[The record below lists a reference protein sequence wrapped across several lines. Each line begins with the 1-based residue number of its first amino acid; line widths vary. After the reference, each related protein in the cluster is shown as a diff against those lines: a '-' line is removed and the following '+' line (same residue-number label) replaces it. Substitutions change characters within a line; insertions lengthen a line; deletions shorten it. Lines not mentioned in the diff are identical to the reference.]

1 MRLLYVDA
9 CLRGRDVSRT
19 AAIGTA
25 FCDAFIQSHPQAA
38 VVTRDLTAQAPFY
51 LDARGLARR
60 ESLVAAGD
68 LDAPE
73 FEKAREFALAD
84 AVVIA
89 APFWDLSFPA
99 VLKGY
104 FEEISIPGIV
114 FAYTEEGS
122 AGCCRAR
129 DLVYLTTRG
138 GIFEGELDY
147 LENGA
152 RYVEAMA
159 QLYGIARFS
168 CVAAEGL
175 DIAGVDVQARL
186 DAAADEACALARS
199 L

>member
-1 MRLLYVDA
+1 MQLLYIDA

-19 AAIGTA
+19 AGLGAA
-25 FCDAFIQSHPQAA
+25 FLDAFSQSHPQAE
-38 VVTRDLTAQAPFY
+38 VVTRDLTAQAPFF
-51 LDARGLARR
+51 LDADGLARR
-60 ESLVAAGD
+60 EALIAAGD
-68 LDAPE
+68 FDAPE
-73 FEKAREFALAD
+73 FAKAREFDAAD

-104 FEEISIPGIV
+104 FEEISIAGIV
-114 FAYTEEGS
+114 FKYTEEGS
-122 AGCCRAR
+122 VGCCGAG
-129 DLVYLTTRG
+129 DLIYLTTRG

-152 RYVEAMA
+152 RYIEALA
-159 QLYGIARFS
+159 ELYGIPRFS

-175 DIAGVDVQARL
+175 DIEGMDVEARL
-186 DAAADEACALARS
+186 SAARMKACALARS